1 MNFEQPT
8 IKILRRLF
16 EGKNET
22 NIHISRLNLVDY
34 EVIEMVTKYK
44 LSATNTRNEYFRD
57 VVTLK
62 FKKKIKW
69 GVGEVNGKQVLI
81 DAFNQVNQDDEVIVT
96 IHRPMNDGTTNQSV
110 VWSDMDFIRV
120 LGILESAKQ
129 IAQEQEWTEW
139 LNAY

>member
-34 EVIEMVTKYK
+34 AVIEMVTKYK

-62 FKKKIKW
+62 FKKKIK
-69 GVGEVNGKQVLI
+69 
-81 DAFNQVNQDDEVIVT
+81 
-96 IHRPMNDGTTNQSV
+96 
-110 VWSDMDFIRV
+110 
-120 LGILESAKQ
+120 
-129 IAQEQEWTEW
+129 
-139 LNAY
+139 

>member
-34 EVIEMVTKYK
+34 AVIEMVTKNN
-44 LSATNTRNEYFRD
+44 LSATTTRNEYFRD

-62 FKKKIKW
+62 FKKKIK
-69 GVGEVNGKQVLI
+69 
-81 DAFNQVNQDDEVIVT
+81 
-96 IHRPMNDGTTNQSV
+96 
-110 VWSDMDFIRV
+110 
-120 LGILESAKQ
+120 
-129 IAQEQEWTEW
+129 
-139 LNAY
+139 